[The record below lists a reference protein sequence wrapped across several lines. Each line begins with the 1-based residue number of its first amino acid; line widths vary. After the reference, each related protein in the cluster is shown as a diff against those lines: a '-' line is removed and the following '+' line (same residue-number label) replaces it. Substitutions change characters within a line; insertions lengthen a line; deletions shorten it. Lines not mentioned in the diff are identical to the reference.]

1 MVVLVRCCPPIS
13 VTNAKEVARQEKI
26 LNHGNLR
33 NKRFH

>member
-1 MVVLVRCCPPIS
+1 MVILVDCAPPIS

-26 LNHGNLR
+26 FNHGNLR